1 MSSAHQLD
9 GVSQLQQAKAAATAK
24 IEAAR
29 ARRIIRLKQA
39 KDEAKLDIDAYKQE
53 REAGLKELEL
63 TLGQSNTDSDHKIG
77 AFTRYEMSNMQL
89 LYTQNKE
96 AALATLLREV
106 LTVTPSVHRNMSC
119 PANG

>member
-1 MSSAHQLD
+1 MSSVHQLD

-63 TLGQSNTDSDHKIG
+63 ALGQSNADSDSKIG
-77 AFTRYEMSNMQL
+77 TFAQNQISSLHL

-96 AALATLLREV
+96 AALRSLLKEV
-106 LTVTPSVHRNMSC
+106 LTVTPSVHRNMRW
-119 PANG
+119 